1 MAETITPRAGV
12 RQWSAGTDTVSRTD
26 FNETFANIEDRM
38 ALDDQGVHADRPA
51 PGIRGRYW
59 YSTDQKIHYRDTGS
73 AWEVLGGNTLSAKHT
88 ATNVSTPAAILQ
100 RIAGQ
105 SSDILRLI
113 NESGQSLSSFTSNG
127 GLKMGGV
134 YITSLLNESVADRI
148 GDASLSAASMT
159 KDQPAAV
166 FRGAANQATNIVET
180 RLSSN
185 AVVSRVDSAGV
196 THVTSIRKVVDTDPT
211 TDAEYTTRGYVKRA
225 MPTWKIANMSQAQY
239 DALTTK
245 DANTLYIIT

>member
-12 RQWSAGTDTVSRTD
+12 RQWSAGTDTVSRSD

-38 ALDDQGVHADRPA
+38 ALDYQGVHANRPA

-59 YSTDQKIHYRDTGS
+59 YSTDQKVHYRDTGS
-73 AWEVLGGNTLSAKHT
+73 AWEVLGGNTFSTKHT
-88 ATNVSTPAAILQ
+88 ATNVSTPAATLE

-113 NESGQSLSSFTSNG
+113 NESGQSLSSFTSDG

-148 GDASLSAASMT
+148 GGASLSAASMT

-166 FRGAANQATNIVET
+166 FRGAQGQAANIVET

-185 AVVSRVDSAGV
+185 AVVSRVDNSGV
-196 THVTSIRKVVDTDPT
+196 SHVMSIRKMVDTDPT
-211 TDAEYTTRGYVKRA
+211 TDSEYATRGYVTRT
-225 MPTWKIANMSQAQY
+225 MPTWKIRNLTQVQY
-239 DALTTK
+239 DALAAK
-245 DANTLYIIT
+245 DANTLYVIT